1 MDNISDH
8 HQTPS
13 GSSSSAHVKLWVG
26 NLPHKVTE
34 YQLLKIL
41 EKFGVVSQFDFLYNI
56 TDGGKRTP
64 RGYCF
69 VTYSDATSAENAIRK
84 LNKTEILGREIL
96 VRLANPKTD
105 RETPGSRKII
115 PVALKAGG
123 SKKSLSDSEKL
134 TKIQQLEKKLQNLEK
149 SSTNEFKISS
159 SSVICKPKPKPYSK
173 PPPKP

>member
-1 MDNISDH
+1 MDNISEP
-8 HQTPS
+8 HQAAS
-13 GSSSSAHVKLWVG
+13 ASSSSAHVKLWVG
-26 NLPHKVTE
+26 NIPHKVTE
-34 YQLLKIL
+34 YQLLKIM

-69 VTYSDATSAENAIRK
+69 VTYSCATSAENAIRK
-84 LNKTEILGREIL
+84 LNKTELLGREIL

-105 RETPGSRKII
+105 PETPGSRRII

-149 SSTNEFKISS
+149 SPVNEFKISS
-159 SSVICKPKPKPYSK
+159 SVNCKSKPKPYSK
-173 PPPKP
+173 TPTKP